1 MNTIDDI
8 KQQVHKVLVLV
19 ERDFPVSM
27 QIIVLKSLNKSAL
40 LIGHILILFQHTF
53 AHVAWID
60 DIHEDSESKLTYWL
74 VLRLNLLF
82 KSKHSSCSL

>member
-8 KQQVHKVLVLV
+8 KQQVHKVLVL
-19 ERDFPVSM
+19 DFPVSM
-27 QIIVLKSLNKSAL
+27 QVIVLKSLNKSAL

-82 KSKHSSCSL
+82 KLKHSLSC